1 MKPKKNPQQDLNK
14 KSATYFVFGLLIVLT
29 MAYVALEWKTFD
41 QSVYDEVGMNK
52 PDLDIIEDA
61 PIFQLVV
68 PPPPKPPVLP
78 VEIEIV
84 DDNDPVEETEV
95 IAIEV
100 NTDTEVVDISEFN
113 VIDPDED
120 DEVKV
125 IWKTIEEVPIFP
137 GCEKETDKRA
147 CFNEMMQ
154 KHIKKNF
161 RYPELAQ
168 EMGQQGRVN
177 TQFVINND
185 GSISN
190 IQKRGPHELLE
201 KEAVRILSK
210 LPNMSPGK
218 QRGRAVQVS
227 FSIPITF
234 KLQ

>member
-14 KSATYFVFGLLIVLT
+14 KSATYFVFGLLMVLAMT
-29 MAYVALEWKTFD
+29 YVALEWKTFD
-41 QSVYDEVGMNK
+41 RSHYDSISMHK
-52 PDLDIIEDA
+52 PDLDITEEP
-61 PIFQLVV
+61 PIFQLEV

-84 DDNDPVEETEV
+84 DDTDPVEETDV

-100 NTDTEVVDISEFN
+100 NTETEVVDVSEFE
-113 VIDPDED
+113 VIEEEE
-120 DEVKV
+120 EVKV
-125 IWKTIEEVPIFP
+125 IWKTIEEVPVFP
-137 GCEKETDKRA
+137 GCENDKDKRA
-147 CFNEMMQ
+147 CFNKMMQ

-168 EMGQQGRVN
+168 ELNQQGRVS
-177 TQFVINND
+177 TQFMINRD
-185 GSISN
+185 GSIGA
-190 IQKRGPHELLE
+190 IQKRGPHEILE

-210 LPNMSPGK
+210 LPKMSPGK
-218 QRGRAVQVS
+218 QRGKAVPVS